1 MKEVVPVL
9 EWVVL
14 EVIEVV
20 EVEVEVVKVEVPV
33 VELWAVNLSRKVRCI
48 QWKPKEV
55 GKGNVES
62 CRKRSHCG
70 DQVAVQVPL
79 VVEVQSPVEVL
90 GDDVD
95 LVNKTLDLDVGIPVP
110 REVEWKIDIQV
121 VRDLDGVAEVV
132 DALEVLQEKVSLA
145 GMTTKSAA
153 KNASG

>member
-1 MKEVVPVL
+1 M
-9 EWVVL
+9 
-14 EVIEVV
+14 
-20 EVEVEVVKVEVPV
+20 
-33 VELWAVNLSRKVRCI
+33 
-48 QWKPKEV
+48 
-55 GKGNVES
+55 
-62 CRKRSHCG
+62 
-70 DQVAVQVPL
+70 AVQVPL

-95 LVNKTLDLDVGIPVP
+95 LVNKTLDLDVGVPVP

-132 DALEVLQEKVSLA
+132 DALEVLQEEVSLA

>member
-1 MKEVVPVL
+1 MKEVVPEL

-14 EVIEVV
+14 EVVEVV
-20 EVEVEVVKVEVPV
+20 EVEVEMGRVEGLV
-33 VELWAVNLSRKVRCI
+33 VEGWAMNLSRKVRCI

-55 GKGNVES
+55 GKGNVGS

-70 DQVAVQVPL
+70 DQLAVRVPL
-79 VVEVQSPVEVL
+79 VVEVQSSIEVL

-95 LVNKTLDLDVGIPVP
+95 LVNKPLDLDVGIPVP

-121 VRDLDGVAEVV
+121 VRDLDGVVEVV
-132 DALEVLQEKVSLA
+132 DALEVLLERVSLA
-145 GMTTKSAA
+145 EMTTKSAA

>member
-1 MKEVVPVL
+1 MAVP
-9 EWVVL
+9 
-14 EVIEVV
+14 
-20 EVEVEVVKVEVPV
+20 
-33 VELWAVNLSRKVRCI
+33 
-48 QWKPKEV
+48 
-55 GKGNVES
+55 
-62 CRKRSHCG
+62 
-70 DQVAVQVPL
+70 VPL

-95 LVNKTLDLDVGIPVP
+95 HVDKTLDLDVGIQVQG
-110 REVEWKIDIQV
+110 EVEWKIDIQV